1 MTNKSTGEQVQ
12 IPRLPNGAGAAA
24 LLSAGLG
31 AFILAVL
38 AIIADHSL
46 AFKKVMIFYTPTGPL
61 SGVTTTAI
69 AVWLV
74 CWIGLDLAWRR
85 RDVRHWPV
93 AAGLCLIAISFVLMF
108 PPVGDLF

>member
-1 MTNKSTGEQVQ
+1 MTKGITGEQVE

-24 LLSAGLG
+24 LVSAGLG
-31 AFILAVL
+31 AFTLAVL

-46 AFKKVMIFYTPTGPL
+46 AFRKLLIFYTPTGPL

-69 AVWLV
+69 TVWLV
-74 CWIGLDLAWRR
+74 CWIGLDVAWKR
-85 RDVRHWPV
+85 RDVRGWAV
-93 AAGLCLIAISFVLMF
+93 ALGLCLIAISFILMF